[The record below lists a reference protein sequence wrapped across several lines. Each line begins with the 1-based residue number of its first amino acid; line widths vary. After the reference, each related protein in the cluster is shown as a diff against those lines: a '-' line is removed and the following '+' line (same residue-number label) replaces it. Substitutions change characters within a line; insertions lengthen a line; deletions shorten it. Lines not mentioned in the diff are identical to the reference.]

1 MSQAHSCCAIPQ
13 TRAWRPARGRR
24 SHLASRQRQD
34 AHRPSSASRTGEQS
48 YTHLKATE
56 PGSGTARAPHGSRS
70 EPGALSTPAFPL
82 QLPNSCFQTPKSP
95 PLKTHLHLAS
105 PALRTRLGHLSP
117 YNSASSGRLLLVA
130 QYPSGTSSEN
140 ASWSNMKALQGCAV
154 EDDSGTKVTL
164 HSVPQTQPTAACEP
178 GQLRR
183 ELKTRFP
190 PQESYSNQN
199 ADIAMLMS
207 TCAHWFIHSL
217 MNSASKLFN
226 LLAMCCHWTQK
237 DQQTG
242 ASVFPVICSFGE
254 KTDTNVFIHSTNI
267 Y

>member
-1 MSQAHSCCAIPQ
+1 
-13 TRAWRPARGRR
+13 
-24 SHLASRQRQD
+24 
-34 AHRPSSASRTGEQS
+34 
-48 YTHLKATE
+48 
-56 PGSGTARAPHGSRS
+56 
-70 EPGALSTPAFPL
+70 
-82 QLPNSCFQTPKSP
+82 
-95 PLKTHLHLAS
+95 
-105 PALRTRLGHLSP
+105 
-117 YNSASSGRLLLVA
+117 
-130 QYPSGTSSEN
+130 
-140 ASWSNMKALQGCAV
+140 MKALQGCAV